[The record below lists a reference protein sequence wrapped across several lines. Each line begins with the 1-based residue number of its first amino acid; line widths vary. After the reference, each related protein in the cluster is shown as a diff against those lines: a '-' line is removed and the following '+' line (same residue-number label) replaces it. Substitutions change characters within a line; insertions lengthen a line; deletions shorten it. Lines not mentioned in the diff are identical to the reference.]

1 MSVTNSQEGGVAV
14 ITVSG
19 RLDSNESQGLE
30 EKVLEV
36 LELGGAKLLFDFN
49 ELEYINSSGLRILVM
64 AYQRLKKKSDGS
76 VAICGLRDYI
86 QEIFEISGYDRL
98 FLIFRNKEDALG
110 KI

>member
-1 MSVTNSQEGGVAV
+1 MSVTNSQEGAV
-14 ITVSG
+14 TIITVSG

-30 EKVLEV
+30 EKVVEV
-36 LELGGAKLLFDFN
+36 LELGGSKLLFDFN
-49 ELEYINSSGLRILVM
+49 DLEYINSSGLRILVM
-64 AYQRLKKKSDGS
+64 AYQRLKKKTDGT

-98 FLIFRNKEDALG
+98 FLIFRNKEDALT